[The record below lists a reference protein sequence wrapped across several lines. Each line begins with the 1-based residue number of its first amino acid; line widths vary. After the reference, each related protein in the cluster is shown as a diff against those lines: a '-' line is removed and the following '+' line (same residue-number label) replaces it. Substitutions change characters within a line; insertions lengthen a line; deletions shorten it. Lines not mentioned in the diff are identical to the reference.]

1 MPEYF
6 LNQFYLVKN
15 LRLIYNDRTMPEIV
29 KELHKK
35 HPSMPMSQVF
45 KEAGKVYRAQPG
57 VPAKKDTKKKGG
69 NKGGDGGIRLPLRAA
84 SRPASAAQGL
94 VTQEKN
100 HS

>member
-1 MPEYF
+1 MT
-6 LNQFYLVKN
+6 
-15 LRLIYNDRTMPEIV
+15 RTMPEIV

-69 NKGGDGGIRLPLRAA
+69 KKGGQGGLLDTVKSGLGTAA
-84 SRPASAAQGL
+84 AAVGL
-94 VTQEKN
+94 TPKKV
-100 HS
+100 